1 MTSEEYRRAAA
12 GKKREGKD
20 RGFQATQPEFLSTG
34 QIADLAENLTG
45 KRPSP
50 STITRWM
57 LRGARGQRLPV
68 HRIGGRL
75 YTARAAALQWFG
87 GAAAAGLAGEATQDT
102 AASDAVSTILGR
114 SWGRGV
120 SHSPAAGRGKGG
132 AT

>member
-1 MTSEEYRRAAA
+1 MASEGYRRAAA
-12 GKKREGKD
+12 REKREGKE
-20 RGFQATQPEFLSTG
+20 RRFQATQPEFLSTG

-75 YTARAAALQWFG
+75 YTARSAVLQWFG
-87 GAAAAGLAGEATQDT
+87 GAAGLAGEATQDT

-114 SWGRGV
+114 SWGQGASRT
-120 SHSPAAGRGKGG
+120 PADGRGNGG

>member
-1 MTSEEYRRAAA
+1 MASQEYRRAAA
-12 GKKREGKD
+12 DKKRESKE

-34 QIADLAENLTG
+34 QVADLAEKLTG

-75 YTARAAALQWFG
+75 FTPRMAAMQWFC
-87 GAAAAGLAGEATQDT
+87 GASMAGLSGEPSQHGAE
-102 AASDAVSTILGR
+102 SDAVSSILGR
-114 SWGRGV
+114 SWGQ
-120 SHSPAAGRGKGG
+120 SPSRTDPRRKGG
-132 AT
+132 AA